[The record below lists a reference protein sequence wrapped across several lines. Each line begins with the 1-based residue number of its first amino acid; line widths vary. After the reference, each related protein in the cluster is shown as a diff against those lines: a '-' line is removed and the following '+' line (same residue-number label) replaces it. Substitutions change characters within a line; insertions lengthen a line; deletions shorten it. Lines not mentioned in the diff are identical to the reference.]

1 MTEKVVLLIDDDPA
15 FRRSWSRLLTAE
27 GYKVAEA
34 VDAPS
39 AGKAMRES
47 GARLVVLDLMLPPS
61 NTAEAGAALLP
72 ELIGIRADAKV
83 VVASGASDMALAL
96 RLVREGAYDFLQK
109 PVDPDVLLAVLA
121 RAGARL
127 LLEDRVHE
135 LEKSLTVTR
144 AGLIGQAPSFVA
156 AAELAAR
163 AAGTDVPILLTGES
177 GTGKEVL
184 ARHVHAESR
193 RAEGAFVAVNCGAI
207 SAQLFESILFGHKK
221 GSFTGATGDSKGLFA
236 EAHGGT
242 LFLDEL
248 GDLALEQQ
256 VKLLRALESGE
267 VLPVG
272 ASKPVHVDVRI
283 VSATHRPLAEMVAA
297 RTFRDDLYW
306 RIRGIEVALP
316 RLAER
321 SEDIVV
327 LAQHFLNQASALV
340 PGAERPSLSAAAVR
354 CLETYAWPG
363 NLRELRHEMQRALVL
378 AGGRRL
384 VLPEDLSP
392 ALRGPASTVEVP
404 EGATLEQ
411 KIEALERSEIT
422 RALAE
427 HQGNRSHA
435 AEALGLSRQGLLN
448 KLARYGLR

>member
-1 MTEKVVLLIDDDPA
+1 MTEKTVLLVDDDPA
-15 FRRSWSRLLTAE
+15 FRRSWSRLLRGE
-27 GYKVAEA
+27 GYRVVEA

-39 AGKAMRES
+39 ALAAMRDS
-47 GARLVVLDLMLPPS
+47 KARLVVLDLMLPPS

-72 ELIGIRADAKV
+72 ELIGLCAEAKV
-83 VVASGASDMALAL
+83 IVASGASDMTLAL

-109 PVDPDVLLAVLA
+109 PVDPDVLLSVLA
-121 RAGARL
+121 RADARL

-135 LEKSLTVTR
+135 LESSLTVTR
-144 AGLIGQAPSFVA
+144 TGPLGQAPSFVA
-156 AAELAAR
+156 AEQLATR
-163 AAGTDVPILLTGES
+163 AAGTDVPILLTGDS

-184 ARHVHAESR
+184 ARHVHAQSR
-193 RAEGAFVAVNCGAI
+193 RAEGPFVAVNCGAI
-207 SAQLFESILFGHKK
+207 SPQLFESTLFGHKK
-221 GSFTGATGDSKGLFA
+221 GAFTGATADSQGLFA
-236 EAHGGT
+236 AAHRGT

-256 VKLLRALESGE
+256 VKLLRVLESGE
-267 VLPVG
+267 LLPVG
-272 ASKPVHVDVRI
+272 ASKPLQVDVRI

-306 RIRGIEVALP
+306 RVRGIEVALP
-316 RLAER
+316 RLCER

-327 LAQHFLNQASALV
+327 LAQHFLNLTSALV
-340 PGAERPSLSAAAVR
+340 PGTELPSLSAAAVR

-378 AGGRRL
+378 AGGRR
-384 VLPEDLSP
+384 VILPEDLSP
-392 ALRGPASTVEVP
+392 ALRGPVSTVEVA
-404 EGATLEQ
+404 EGASLEQ
-411 KIEALERSEIT
+411 KIEALERSELA

-427 HQGNRSHA
+427 HGGNRSHA

-448 KLARYGLR
+448 KLARYGMR